1 MLSVV
6 RLLTT
11 EVDVHLPVDAFS
23 HNHSI
28 VEESGVVFVD
38 EEFFGV
44 GGGHRSKV
52 VHLLDRVSV
61 FFVYFIT

>member
-1 MLSVV
+1 MV

-11 EVDVHLPVDAFS
+11 EVDVHLAVDAFS
-23 HNHSI
+23 HNYSLDG
-28 VEESGVVFVD
+28 EEGRKFFVD

-52 VHLLDRVSV
+52 VHLVDRVDV